1 MSLPGTPAL
10 LLLAACLAAPARAD
24 DDAAALL
31 KNMQQNVPK
40 VVIPEAKSLEATPA
54 QCAPLAHPTHAGKIC
69 DTLDDCMALC
79 ACACRFDKTKWRADV
94 KDDGS
99 TTCTG
104 LPETGVG
111 MLPPEDATL
120 LAVSTGM
127 PFVKVPRGIKA
138 IQATLDGLQ
147 HLSDHLAASENRR
160 RLGYSVRVGS
170 CYRRHLED
178 SVPECGFTLKGKYML
193 DKPNNDQATIEH
205 WRSSADPNNMGLSW
219 PGRTPHSG
227 GYGCDI
233 ILVDSRGQ
241 DCFDWRAGVTPPPG
255 QNGPPTCSIPARDAA
270 AYLVDEATAAGVDAK
285 RLTFEAWHF
294 EWGTDASGCR
304 GADCSAWPITGK
316 PGNR

>member
-1 MSLPGTPAL
+1 MSLPGVPAL
-10 LLLAACLAAPARAD
+10 LLLVALAAGPAGAD
-24 DDAAALL
+24 DASDLL
-31 KNMQQNVPK
+31 KNTAVNPPQ
-40 VVIPEAKSLEATPA
+40 VVVPEARSLEGTPER
-54 QCAPLAHPTHAGKIC
+54 CGPLAHPALAGKIC

-79 ACACRFDKTKWRADV
+79 SCACRFDKTKWAD
-94 KDDGS
+94 KKGDGS

-111 MLPPEDATL
+111 MLPPDDATL
-120 LAVSTGM
+120 LAVSTTM
-127 PFVKVPRGIKA
+127 PHVKVPRGVKG
-138 IQATLDGLQ
+138 IQAVLDGLQ

-160 RLGYSVRVGS
+160 RLGYTVRVGS

-178 SVPECGFTLKGKYML
+178 SVPECGFTLKAKYML
-193 DKPNNDQATIEH
+193 DKPGNDQATIDR
-205 WRSSADPNNMGLSW
+205 WRSSGDPNNLGLSW

-241 DCFDWRAGVTPPPG
+241 DCFDWRAGVAGP
-255 QNGPPTCSIPARDAA
+255 NGPPTCSIAARDAA
-270 AYLVDEATAAGVDAK
+270 AYLVDEATGAGVDAK
-285 RLTFEAWHF
+285 RLSFEAWHF
-294 EWGTDASGCR
+294 EWGAQASGCR